1 MTIQQ
6 CNNEIILMKTQP
18 IHASTQKFTEIVD
31 ILDSIVILEGGYA
44 CTIIE
49 VTGSNFALLSQ
60 KEQET
65 KIVSYASLLNALTF
79 PIQILIRNKR
89 VDITSYLKELE
100 QQERNTKNDLLAT
113 HIKLY
118 RTFVH
123 EMIRVNVVL
132 SKQFYLV
139 ISYSALEGG
148 VAGATPS
155 GTRDFPSQAT
165 KALKTKADSLLPQIQ
180 KLAVSAKVLGKE
192 ELIKLFYEIYNANE
206 AVGAGMVGED
216 IGTPLIRR
224 QA

>member
-1 MTIQQ
+1 MKKQTI
-6 CNNEIILMKTQP
+6 
-18 IHASTQKFTEIVD
+18 HSSTQKFTEIVD
-31 ILDSIVILEGGYA
+31 IGDAVVVLEGGYA
-44 CTIIE
+44 CLIIE

-65 KIVSYASLLNALTF
+65 KIVSYASLLNSLTF
-79 PIQILIRNKR
+79 PVQILIRNKR

-100 QQERNTKNDLLAT
+100 EQERNTKNDLLAS

-148 VAGATPS
+148 VGSAAQAVQKNTS
-155 GTRDFPSQAT
+155 GKDFQAT
-165 KALKTKADSLLPQIQ
+165 ATRALETKAASLLPQIQ
-180 KLAVSAKVLGKE
+180 KLSVSAKVLQKE
-192 ELIKLFYEIYNANE
+192 ELIKLFYEIYNTHE
-206 AVGAGMVGED
+206 SMGASMIGED
-216 IGTPLIRR
+216 VNTPIIRR
-224 QA
+224 QQ

>member
-1 MTIQQ
+1 
-6 CNNEIILMKTQP
+6 MKSAQK
-18 IHASTQKFTEIVD
+18 IHSSTQKFTEIVD
-31 ILDSIVILEGGYA
+31 IGDSVVVLEGGYA
-44 CTIIE
+44 CLIIE

-65 KIVSYASLLNALTF
+65 KIVSYASLLNSLTF

-100 QQERNTKNDLLAT
+100 EQERSTKNDLLAS

-118 RTFVH
+118 RSFVH

-139 ISYSALEGG
+139 ISYSSLEGG
-148 VAGATPS
+148 VGGAAKSVQKSPSSGKDFTTTAGKALE
-155 GTRDFPSQAT
+155 T
-165 KALKTKADSLLPQIQ
+165 KAQALLPQIQ
-180 KLAVSAKVLGKE
+180 KLAVSAKVLQKE
-192 ELIKLFYEIYNANE
+192 ELIKLFYEIYNSNE
-206 AVGAGMVGED
+206 SMGATMVGED
-216 IGTPLIRR
+216 VNTPIIRR

>member
-1 MTIQQ
+1 
-6 CNNEIILMKTQP
+6 MKNQP

-31 ILDSIVILEGGYA
+31 ITDSTVILEGGYA

-79 PIQILIRNKR
+79 PVQILIRNKR

-100 QQERNTKNDLLAT
+100 DAERNTKNDLLAT

-118 RTFVH
+118 RSFVH

-139 ISYSALEGG
+139 ISYNSMEGG
-148 VAGATPS
+148 VGAS
-155 GTRDFPSQAT
+155 AQKGVAVSHDFAANAA
-165 KALKTKADSLLPQIQ
+165 KGLKIKADALLPQIQ
-180 KLAVSAKVLGKE
+180 KLAVSAKILTKE
-192 ELIKLFYEIYNANE
+192 ELIKLFYEIYNSNE
-206 AVGAGMVGED
+206 SVGASLVGAD
-216 IGTPLIRR
+216 LGTPIIRR

>member
-1 MTIQQ
+1 
-6 CNNEIILMKTQP
+6 MKSQP

-31 ILDSIVILEGGYA
+31 ITDSVVILEGGYA
-44 CTIIE
+44 CLIIE

-79 PIQILIRNKR
+79 PVQILIRNKR

-100 QQERNTKNDLLAT
+100 TQEKNTKNDLLAT

-139 ISYSALEGG
+139 ISYSSLEGG
-148 VAGATPS
+148 AAQAAT
-155 GTRDFPSQAT
+155 GGGKDFATQAA
-165 KALKTKADSLLPQIQ
+165 KALQTKADSLLPQIQ
-180 KLAVSAKVLGKE
+180 KLAVSAKVLEKE

-206 AVGAGMVGED
+206 AIGAALVGED
-216 IGTPLIRR
+216 IGAPMIRR
-224 QA
+224 QS

>member
-1 MTIQQ
+1 
-6 CNNEIILMKTQP
+6 MKSAKA

-31 ILDSIVILEGGYA
+31 IGDSIVVLEGGYA
-44 CTIIE
+44 CLIIE

-60 KEQET
+60 REQEA
-65 KIVSYASLLNALTF
+65 KIVSYASLLNAVTF

-100 QQERNTKNDLLAT
+100 EHERTTKNDLLAT

-139 ISYSALEGG
+139 IPYNSLEAG
-148 VAGATPS
+148 VSGATQAGNKGA
-155 GTRDFPSQAT
+155 GTSKDFMATAT
-165 KALKTKADSLLPQIQ
+165 KALTTKAESLLPQIQ
-180 KLAVSAKVLGKE
+180 KLSVSAKVLQKE
-192 ELIKLFYEIYNANE
+192 ELIKLFYEIYNSNE
-206 AVGAGMVGED
+206 SVGATM
-216 IGTPLIRR
+216 IGQDLQTPIIRR
-224 QA
+224 QQ